1 MPEIDWGQHLLDSLF
16 EFGPVS
22 HGMNGPKPVSYQEIE
37 AWARITNTDLP
48 GYEAIQ
54 LHTLSVDYC
63 AQHHK
68 AVEPNC
74 APPGEEPESRRARVS
89 RQLAEFCRG

>member
-16 EFGPVS
+16 EFGPAS
-22 HGMNGPKPVSYQEIE
+22 QGMSGPVPVSFQEID
-37 AWARITNTDLP
+37 AWARMTNTHIP
-48 GYEAIQ
+48 GYEALQ
-54 LHTLSVDYC
+54 LRTLSMDYC
-63 AQHHK
+63 DQHRK

-74 APPGEEPESRRARVS
+74 APPGENKESRRARVS